1 MSAKPLMRDVKN
13 LICRELDMV
22 GLVEDDFG
30 MELLVT
36 NQIISLD
43 LPVEDVFERI
53 WLPSLFQD
61 SRVRQSTN
69 ADDAIGPPMP
79 VTFRLSGLDGRSDRT
94 ANR

>member
-1 MSAKPLMRDVKN
+1 
-13 LICRELDMV
+13 
-22 GLVEDDFG
+22 

-69 ADDAIGPPMP
+69 ADDAIGPSDA
-79 VTFRLSGLDGRSDRT
+79 VTFRLSGLNGWLDRT